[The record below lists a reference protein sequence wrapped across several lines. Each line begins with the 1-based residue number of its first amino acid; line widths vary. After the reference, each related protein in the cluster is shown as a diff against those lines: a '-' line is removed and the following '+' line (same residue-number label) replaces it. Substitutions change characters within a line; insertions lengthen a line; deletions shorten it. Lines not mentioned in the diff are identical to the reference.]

1 MGSKLKHKINPELVQ
16 IMSVEAADQ
25 EDDHKIEKKVD
36 PGFKFHS
43 EISAPLLWDHFL

>member
-25 EDDHKIEKKVD
+25 RWSQKKVD